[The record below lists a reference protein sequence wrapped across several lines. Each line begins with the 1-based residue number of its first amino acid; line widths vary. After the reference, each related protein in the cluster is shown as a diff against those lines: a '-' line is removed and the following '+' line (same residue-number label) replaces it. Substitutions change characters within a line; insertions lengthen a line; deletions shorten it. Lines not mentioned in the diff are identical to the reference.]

1 MIADI
6 NEQGRLSVRTE
17 TSQESESLRGWL
29 ADNVKLSKEFTDC
42 CNNRK
47 CAFSFDLKD
56 PKMIEQTCAV
66 CGKTFEGTVLIEVC
80 PTCYV

>member
-17 TSQESESLRGWL
+17 TLRETQLLKEWL
-29 ADNVKLSKEFTDC
+29 NDNVKLSKSFEDC
-42 CNNRK
+42 CNNKK
-47 CAFSFDLKD
+47 CSFAFDLKE
-56 PKMIEQTCAV
+56 PQMIEQTCAV
-66 CGKTFEGTVLIEVC
+66 CGKKFNGTVLIEVC